1 MAHSAWDSTKC
12 LQPSSI
18 SMCFMCFLG
27 AAVCVTAEP
36 PGGLPG
42 HACLLPAAARPQDSA
57 PQSTP
62 AVSQCPRPCSLPGK
76 ATASMPCH
84 LHPCDLAACLCLLAG
99 FMRIGI
105 YCVLPHACKHPFH
118 IVISFG
124 FQHSVI
130 TASCCYCI
138 FPVAILAQTC
148 HACIICMTLSGGCQL
163 ADSRRYT
170 CIACTIWGAAT

>member
-84 LHPCDLAACLCLLAG
+84 LHFCDLGAWPLPVCRIHAHWHLLCLATCLQASLSHCDLLW
-99 FMRIGI
+99 FPALCH
-105 YCVLPHACKHPFH
+105 YCKLLLLYLSCGHTGPNVPCLYHMHDPVRGLP
-118 IVISFG
+118 
-124 FQHSVI
+124 
-130 TASCCYCI
+130 
-138 FPVAILAQTC
+138 TC
-148 HACIICMTLSGGCQL
+148 RQ
-163 ADSRRYT
+163 
-170 CIACTIWGAAT
+170 